1 MSYIPPNNLCTAYT
15 YLLLK
20 VRVDAAGSCDYRQFE
35 AVPHP
40 PLKPMAYAQSGMASM
55 FM

>member
-1 MSYIPPNNLCTAYT
+1 MSCIPTKNLYIDETN
-15 YLLLK
+15 LLLK
-20 VRVDAAGSCDYRQFE
+20 VRVDAAGNCDYRQFE